1 MNEEEIKLITEIL
14 YSVTVG
20 IRSLSVR
27 TDIVV
32 KEDKEDLINN
42 LYFVLTDAVHN
53 LPEALYWYNMD
64 FAEVGL
70 SRYIENVESALKKG
84 SSEWE
89 QKERR
94 KILHYDELRSSAV
107 DLLSIDYQ

>member
-32 KEDKEDLINN
+32 KEDKEDFSNN

-53 LPEALYWYNMD
+53 LPEALYRDNID

-70 SRYIENVESALKKG
+70 SLYIENVDSAIKKG
-84 SSEWE
+84 YSEWE
-89 QKERR
+89 QKEIR
-94 KILHYDELRSSAV
+94 KLLHYDELRSRAV
-107 DLLSIDYQ
+107 DLLSID